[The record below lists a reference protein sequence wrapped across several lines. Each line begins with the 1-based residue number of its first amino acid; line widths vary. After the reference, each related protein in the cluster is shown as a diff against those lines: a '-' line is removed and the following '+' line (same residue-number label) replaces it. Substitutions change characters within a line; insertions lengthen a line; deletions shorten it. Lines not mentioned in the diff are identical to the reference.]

1 MSLILYPLEDLLF
14 CSSPRLGP
22 EDRPRGWKTVTLP
35 LFVKRELF
43 FNHHIWDISMGL
55 NSRGSAEAGWV
66 GRSVAECI
74 QGPPRCAQVQRE
86 WGCKYNLWFQVV
98 SPRAITHSRGTG
110 CIGETW
116 FKPCLCLYCTL
127 DPGKITVSVV
137 SNFLCSN
144 TQTSSKVSSSYE
156 IPQLTN
162 LPINQL

>member
-35 LFVKRELF
+35 LFVKKELF
-43 FNHHIWDISMGL
+43 FKHHIWDSLMGL

-66 GRSVAECI
+66 RRSVAECI
-74 QGPPRCAQVQRE
+74 RGPITMCAGVAWMGLQIESLVP
-86 WGCKYNLWFQVV
+86 GV
-98 SPRAITHSRGTG
+98 SPRAITHSRGMG
-110 CIGETW
+110 CVGEAW
-116 FKPCLCLYCTL
+116 FKPCLCLYRTL

-137 SNFLCSN
+137 SNCLCSK
-144 TQTSSKVSSSYE
+144 QTSSKDSSSYE

-162 LPINQL
+162 LPIYQL